1 MRLALAHPFPIIIG
15 NRDRPLFRSP
25 TFPFAAELFLGNRP
39 ASWGK
44 MAQDAP
50 PGDGTA
56 SSIKC
61 GSVPASLPLHKPPP
75 TLSRISQKFRPTLG
89 GAELE
94 FVHCPRFVATPRLLR
109 SDRRFLRDDRR
120 FPGGDRTFP
129 GDHPRFSRDD
139 PAFPHD
145 DQRFSCDDRAFPHD
159 DPRFPLAN
167 RAFPSVDTQF
177 QSGATR
183 NSISAPTRR
192 SSSPLLSVP
201 AK

>member
-75 TLSRISQKFRPTLG
+75 TLSRIFQKFRPTLG

-109 SDRRFLRDDRR
+109 SDRFLRDDRR

-129 GDHPRFSRDD
+129 S
-139 PAFPHD
+139 D
-145 DQRFSCDDRAFPHD
+145 DQRFLRDDRHFHTMTSDFPVMTG
-159 DPRFPLAN
+159 RFPTMTRDFHSPTGHFHLLTPSSRVAP
-167 RAFPSVDTQF
+167 RAT
-177 QSGATR
+177 A
-183 NSISAPTRR
+183 
-192 SSSPLLSVP
+192 SVP
-201 AK
+201 QQGAAAPPIERRF